1 MRSFPRIEIHRSL
14 TQIFLGRYLEAYSKG
29 RTADAITSL
38 GNLRPVEAHLLVP
51 YSESNSPK
59 AFRDANED
67 IEKGDP
73 VSETDSYLAKPGFRV
88 QRIGVDL
95 LEVGDVVRVQN
106 GSTPPADGVIVSGE
120 STFNDSSLTG
130 ESRPVK
136 KTLGDQV
143 FLGTINNA
151 QVVDVRIDAI
161 GGETM

>member
-1 MRSFPRIEIHRSL
+1 M
-14 TQIFLGRYLEAYSKG
+14 
-29 RTADAITSL
+29 
-38 GNLRPVEAHLLVP
+38 
-51 YSESNSPK
+51 
-59 AFRDANED
+59 
-67 IEKGDP
+67 
-73 VSETDSYLAKPGFRV
+73 

-120 STFNDSSLTG
+120 STFNESSLTG